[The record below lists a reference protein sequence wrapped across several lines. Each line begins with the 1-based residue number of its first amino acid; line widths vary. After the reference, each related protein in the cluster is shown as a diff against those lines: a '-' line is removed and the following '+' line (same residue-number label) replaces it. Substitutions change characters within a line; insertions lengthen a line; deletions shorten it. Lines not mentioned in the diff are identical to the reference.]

1 MDLRDHLCT
10 GDWRSTDFEL
20 KAQGIKQK
28 AWSATFLVANLLS
41 TPSPKHHTIVGKY
54 RLFTF
59 CFRLS
64 ALSSNSTLSC
74 CFPSHKPRTLRI
86 ELLTL
91 NFGFNDFRT
100 RVIIRVVLLGL
111 TMALFVYMITR
122 PNMLFAAMLMG
133 IIIIVELVDIFK
145 FISQTNRK
153 LTRFLESVKYSDFI
167 SGFAADNRLGK
178 SFKELNIAFNEVLEA
193 FRKARSEKEEHW
205 QYLNSVVQQVRT
217 GILSFDI
224 DGNVQL
230 MNANAKRFMGIT
242 SIKNIKELININPK
256 LYHAINS
263 VELGK
268 SELYKGGNEIYLT
281 IQSTELRIRGTDVKL
296 ITLQNIQPELQKQEL
311 EAWQNLTR
319 VLRHE
324 IMNSITPIS
333 SLTSTLREILDH
345 DMEKRNSH
353 YELKEEGADDL
364 REGLSTIENRSRGL
378 IKFIDAYREY
388 TSLPK
393 PKMATVRLKDLID
406 HVAQLMR
413 TELKKTSIDFHYSCS
428 SDYLTIQADVEMI
441 EQVLINLLK
450 NAIEALSETENPK
463 LELIGT
469 YDESAVKIEITDNG
483 PGIIKEALEHIFVP
497 FYTTKRT
504 GSGIGLSLSRQ
515 IMQMHNGSITVES
528 NPDVKTVFT
537 LRF

>member
-1 MDLRDHLCT
+1 M
-10 GDWRSTDFEL
+10 
-20 KAQGIKQK
+20 K
-28 AWSATFLVANLLS
+28 
-41 TPSPKHHTIVGKY
+41 
-54 RLFTF
+54 
-59 CFRLS
+59 
-64 ALSSNSTLSC
+64 
-74 CFPSHKPRTLRI
+74 
-86 ELLTL
+86 
-91 NFGFNDFRT
+91 FGFNDFRT
-100 RVIIRVVLLGL
+100 RVTLRVIFLGL
-111 TMALFVYMITR
+111 SMALFMYMITR
-122 PNMLFAAMLMG
+122 PNMLFAAILTFV
-133 IIIIVELVDIFK
+133 IILIQLVEIFR

-167 SGFAADNRLGK
+167 SGFTSDNKLGK
-178 SFKELNIAFNEVLEA
+178 SFKDLNVAFNEVLEA

-217 GILSFDI
+217 GILSYDI

-242 SIKNIKELININPK
+242 SIKNIKELIQINPK
-256 LYHAINS
+256 LYHAVNS
-263 VELGK
+263 VEAGK
-268 SELYKGGNEIYLT
+268 SELYKGSNELYLT
-281 IQSTELRIRGTDVKL
+281 IQSTELRIRGIDVKL
-296 ITLQNIQPELQKQEL
+296 VTLQNIQPELQKQEL

-345 DMEKRNSH
+345 DMVRKETH
-353 YELKEEGADDL
+353 YELKDEGAEDL
-364 REGLSTIENRSRGL
+364 REGLSTIENRSKGL

-393 PKMATVRLKDLID
+393 PKMSTVRIKDLIEK
-406 HVAQLMR
+406 VAQLMK
-413 TELKKTSIDFHYSCS
+413 TELRKTQVDFHYEWS
-428 SDYLTIQADVEMI
+428 SEYLTIQADVEMI

-450 NAIEALSETENPK
+450 NAIEALNETPDPR
-463 LELIGT
+463 LELTGR
-469 YDESAVKIEITDNG
+469 YDENAVKIEVTDNG

-515 IMQMHNGSITVES
+515 IMQMHNGSLSVES
-528 NPDVKTVFT
+528 EPDVKTVFT
-537 LRF
+537 MKF

>member
-1 MDLRDHLCT
+1 
-10 GDWRSTDFEL
+10 
-20 KAQGIKQK
+20 
-28 AWSATFLVANLLS
+28 V
-41 TPSPKHHTIVGKY
+41 
-54 RLFTF
+54 
-59 CFRLS
+59 
-64 ALSSNSTLSC
+64 
-74 CFPSHKPRTLRI
+74 
-86 ELLTL
+86 
-91 NFGFNDFRT
+91 NFGFKDFRT
-100 RVIIRVVLLGL
+100 RVILRVVMLGL
-111 TMALFVYMITR
+111 TMALFMYMVVR

-133 IIIIVELVDIFK
+133 TIIVLQLVEIFR
-145 FISQTNRK
+145 FVSQTNRK

-167 SGFAADNRLGK
+167 SGFASDNKLGK
-178 SFKELNIAFNEVLEA
+178 SFRDLNEAFNEVLEA
-193 FRKARSEKEEHW
+193 FRKARSEKEEHG
-205 QYLNSVVQQVRT
+205 QYLNTVVQQVRT

-230 MNANAKRFMGIT
+230 INANAKRFMGIT
-242 SIKNIKELININPK
+242 SIKNINELIAINPK
-256 LYHAINS
+256 LYHSINS
-263 VELGK
+263 VEPGK
-268 SELYKGGNEIYLT
+268 SELYKGSNELYLT
-281 IQSTELRIRGTDVKL
+281 VQSTELRIRGTDVKL

-345 DMEKRNSH
+345 DMEKMGNH
-353 YELKEEGADDL
+353 YELKEEGAEDL
-364 REGLSTIENRSRGL
+364 REGLSTIENRSKGL

-393 PKMATVRLKDLID
+393 PKVATVRLQSLLE
-406 HVAQLMR
+406 HVAQLMK
-413 TELKKTSIDFHYSCS
+413 TELKKTNINFRVECS
-428 SDYLTIQADVEMI
+428 SEYLTIQADLEMI

-450 NAIEALSETENPK
+450 NAIEALGETEQPA
-463 LELIGT
+463 LELIGR
-469 YDESAVKIEITDNG
+469 YDGSAILIEVIDNG
-483 PGIIKEALEHIFVP
+483 QGIIKEAIDHIFVP

-528 NPDVKTVFT
+528 EPDVRTVFT